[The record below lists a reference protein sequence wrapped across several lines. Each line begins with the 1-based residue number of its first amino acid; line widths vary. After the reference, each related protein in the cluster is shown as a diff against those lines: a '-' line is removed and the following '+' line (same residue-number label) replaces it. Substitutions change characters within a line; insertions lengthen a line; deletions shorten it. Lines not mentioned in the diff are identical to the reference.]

1 MGKLRSKGG
10 RLLPKCRGLGL
21 PELVFLYIFKEQ
33 LPKWREVTSCVVK
46 VTDA

>member
-21 PELVFLYIFKEQ
+21 PELVFLHIFKEQ